1 MGNSPLSREFSGRRL
16 SSEEREATKRFGDED
31 MRLLR
36 ETFKGLASSKDGIS
50 MGKETFLKRFPMR
63 ELLGE
68 RLFEVIDK
76 GGSGSIH
83 YKRDLPVPLSKE
95 TDQLRPLKHCMKQNR
110 VP

>member
-50 MGKETFLKRFPMR
+50 MGKETFLKCFPMR
-63 ELLGE
+63 GLLGE

-83 YKRDLPVPLSKE
+83 YNEFVLVRSACASFQRD
-95 TDQLRPLKHCMKQNR
+95 RPA
-110 VP
+110 